1 MSGNCSQNLFDL
13 SESVII
19 QLKKLNLVKKKLEL
33 KRRVLIN
40 TKICGLYGKINRL
53 PTFGYSFG

>member
-19 QLKKLNLVKKKLEL
+19 QLKKLNLVKKKIGIE
-33 KRRVLIN
+33 K
-40 TKICGLYGKINRL
+40 K
-53 PTFGYSFG
+53 SFNKY